1 MSTTAIT
8 EYKNK
13 AGPGSKVCDNCSAP
27 EGSDCASKLSA
38 CGRCGLVVYCSK
50 DCQRAHWKVNH
61 KQRCIQ
67 GERQVKVYRPEN
79 LDL

>member
-1 MSTTAIT
+1 MSTT